1 MLWRGSERTC
11 PGDHQEDDGHGARGH
26 GGLASAAVGP
36 SLPGGVHRAIH
47 VKVRDGQ
54 VANRAFYCAIG
65 VTVEGKRDILGI
77 WASPGAEGAKF
88 WLNVLTELKTR
99 GVADVCIV
107 CCDGLK
113 GLPEDRTST
122 RLNSSH

>member
-1 MLWRGSERTC
+1 MSRRSLSWCSAPTC
-11 PGDHQEDDGHGARGH
+11 PGDHQQDHRHGARGH
-26 GGLASAAVGP
+26 GGLAHAAVGP

-65 VTVEGKRDILGI
+65 VTVERKRDILGI

-88 WLNVLTELKTR
+88 WLNVLTE
-99 GVADVCIV
+99 
-107 CCDGLK
+107 
-113 GLPEDRTST
+113 DRKST